1 LEKIMKNTPLK
12 QAILT
17 AREMPPRVDLSRVQL
32 HHMAKPVTPPAW
44 AVATKAIARGLVMVA
59 VLAAVFVAGLAAVVW
74 AASMPSFMPQPMPA
88 KAAKVVV

>member
-1 LEKIMKNTPLK
+1 MKNTPLK

-17 AREMPPRVDLSRVQL
+17 AREMPPQVDLSRVQL

-44 AVATKAIARGLVMVA
+44 AVAAKAVLRGVA
-59 VLAAVFVAGLAAVVW
+59 IGGVLAAVFAAGLAAVVG